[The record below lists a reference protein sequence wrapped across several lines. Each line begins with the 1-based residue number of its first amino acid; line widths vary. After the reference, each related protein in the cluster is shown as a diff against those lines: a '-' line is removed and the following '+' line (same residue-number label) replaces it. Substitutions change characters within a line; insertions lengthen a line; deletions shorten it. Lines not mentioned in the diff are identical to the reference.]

1 MSEDSVANVL
11 AQVEPGAV
19 ALEHVDDAQRL
30 LPVMEVAVEALAQ
43 AAIEHVLADVPERR
57 VAEVVPEPD
66 RLDQV
71 LVEAQR
77 ARNGARDPGHL
88 ERVREA
94 GAVVVALW

>member
-30 LPVMEVAVEALAQ
+30 LPVMEVAGEALEQ
-43 AAIEHVLADVPERR
+43 AAVEHVLADVPERR
-57 VAEVVPEPD
+57 VAEVVTEAD

-71 LVEAQR
+71 LVETQR
-77 ARNGARDPGHL
+77 ARNRARDPASP
-88 ERVREA
+88 RA
-94 GAVVVALW
+94 CA